1 MLLDSLAA
9 SPFFDVLWQL
19 LIRIFK
25 NVLLISIEYFWAQ
38 KRITNTK
45 SIPAGKSM
53 GHTSTYT
60 KKYCQYFIAH
70 TFLFNVN
77 NTTSVSARVAWLV
90 QLQTW
95 KVTDCEMTTAQ
106 LWCQRLYSASTQCHI
121 INSSSSSSADSDYQ
135 CHCDVST
142 DAELSI
148 NNLLRDFFT
157 RSIVSLAVGLAC
169 QHSVISWLNDNISCT
184 YHQSINQPT
193 NQTNQIKSNQI
204 KSINALST
212 QYTVHSASLDRIQW
226 SDTVTSLRA
235 LLNSTYKLVTMYI
248 VVAHTMHP
256 IHCLVNSWM

>member
-1 MLLDSLAA
+1 
-9 SPFFDVLWQL
+9 
-19 LIRIFK
+19 
-25 NVLLISIEYFWAQ
+25 
-38 KRITNTK
+38 
-45 SIPAGKSM
+45 M
-53 GHTSTYT
+53 GHTSTNT

-135 CHCDVST
+135 CHSDVST

-204 KSINALST
+204 NQCT
-212 QYTVHSASLDRIQW
+212 QYTVHSTLSISRSNPVEWHSDITKSTAQLHIQAGDNVHCCGTHNASN
-226 SDTVTSLRA
+226 SL
-235 LLNSTYKLVTMYI
+235 LSQ
-248 VVAHTMHP
+248 
-256 IHCLVNSWM
+256 